1 MEPGKANKTGM
12 EIFFMIFEKRRRQ
25 QIREDLEAVVKNVFE
40 KQNQKQTT
48 LQAKQEAHFDESMEK
63 SQKMIRRLSDT
74 MEDFLDTYQEENEA
88 LCQVQKQIEDIKRQ
102 EQKLL
107 GLIGLYQ
114 EHIELV
120 EEWIA
125 EHMPAGSEGAQEAWR
140 QQHQI
145 LKEKLVTEGRF
156 CMIDSIGMPGEMVDY
171 RLHEVIEAIEADKEE
186 QGGKVAKIFRQG
198 MIYQGKVIKKARVQ
212 AYKKG

>member
-1 MEPGKANKTGM
+1 
-12 EIFFMIFEKRRRQ
+12 MIFEKRRRQ

-48 LQAKQEAHFDESMEK
+48 LQAKQEAHFDETMEK

-74 MEDFLDTYQEENEA
+74 VEDFLDTYQEENEA
-88 LCQVQKQIEDIKRQ
+88 LCQVQKQVEDIKKQ

-125 EHMPAGSEGAQEAWR
+125 EH
-140 QQHQI
+140 
-145 LKEKLVTEGRF
+145 
-156 CMIDSIGMPGEMVDY
+156 
-171 RLHEVIEAIEADKEE
+171 
-186 QGGKVAKIFRQG
+186 
-198 MIYQGKVIKKARVQ
+198 IK
-212 AYKKG
+212 

>member
-1 MEPGKANKTGM
+1 MEPGKANKTEM
-12 EIFFMIFEKRRRQ
+12 EIYFMIFEKRRRQ

-48 LQAKQEAHFDESMEK
+48 LQAKQEAHFDETMEK

-74 MEDFLDTYQEENEA
+74 VEDFLDTYQEENEA
-88 LCQVQKQIEDIKRQ
+88 LCQVQKQVEDIKKQ

-156 CMIDSIGMPGEMVDY
+156 CMIDSIGMPGEVVDY
-171 RLHEVIEAIEADKEE
+171 RLHEVIEAIDADKEE

-198 MIYQGKVIKKARVQ
+198 MIYQGNVIKKARVQ